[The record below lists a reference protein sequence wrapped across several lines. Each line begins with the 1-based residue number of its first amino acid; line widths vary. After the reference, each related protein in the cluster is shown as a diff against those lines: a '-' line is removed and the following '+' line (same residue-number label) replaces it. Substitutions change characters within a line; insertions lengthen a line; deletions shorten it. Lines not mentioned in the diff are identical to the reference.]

1 MDIWDRIMQL
11 PVLRIFE
18 PLYARNKEILL
29 YLFFGG
35 ITVVLSV
42 SIYAIQTQC
51 MKINALVAN
60 AAAWILC
67 VIVQFFTNKIWVFQ
81 NAASSD
87 KTCFRQMI
95 EFTGGRVI
103 TLILEEIILAVFI
116 TRLSWNSLTVK
127 LVAQIIVIVL
137 NYIISKLVVFRD

>member
-1 MDIWDRIMQL
+1 MNEENKMDIWDRIMQL

-51 MKINALVAN
+51 MKINALVAYKCRF
-60 AAAWILC
+60 APSI
-67 VIVQFFTNKIWVFQ
+67 
-81 NAASSD
+81 
-87 KTCFRQMI
+87 
-95 EFTGGRVI
+95 
-103 TLILEEIILAVFI
+103 
-116 TRLSWNSLTVK
+116 
-127 LVAQIIVIVL
+127 
-137 NYIISKLVVFRD
+137 

>member
-51 MKINALVAN
+51 MKINSQVAN
-60 AAAWILC
+60 SAAWIIC
-67 VIVQFFTNKIWVFQ
+67 VIFKFLTNKIWVFQ
-81 NAASSD
+81 KAASSD

-116 TRLSWNSLTVK
+116 TWLSWNSLTVK

>member
-1 MDIWDRIMQL
+1 
-11 PVLRIFE
+11 
-18 PLYARNKEILL
+18 
-29 YLFFGG
+29 
-35 ITVVLSV
+35 
-42 SIYAIQTQC
+42 
-51 MKINALVAN
+51 MKISALVAN
-60 AAAWILC
+60 AIAWIIC
-67 VIVQFFTNKIWVFQ
+67 VIFQFFTNKIWVFQ
-81 NAASSD
+81 NATSSD

-116 TRLSWNSLTVK
+116 TWLSWNSLTVK

>member
-60 AAAWILC
+60 AAAWIIC
-67 VIVQFFTNKIWVFQ
+67 VIFQFFTNWHEKCLGPCI
-81 NAASSD
+81 D
-87 KTCFRQMI
+87 FRQR
-95 EFTGGRVI
+95 E
-103 TLILEEIILAVFI
+103 ILSFSRGYA
-116 TRLSWNSLTVK
+116 RK
-127 LVAQIIVIVL
+127 
-137 NYIISKLVVFRD
+137 KRRR

>member
-1 MDIWDRIMQL
+1 MDIWDRIMHL

-35 ITVVLSV
+35 ITVILSV

-51 MKINALVAN
+51 MKVNELIAN
-60 AAAWILC
+60 AIAWITC
-67 VIVQFFTNKIWVFQ
+67 VIFQFFTNKTWVFQ
-81 NAASSD
+81 SAASSN

-116 TRLSWNSLTVK
+116 TWLSWNSLTVK
-127 LVAQIIVIVL
+127 LAAQIVVIVL
-137 NYIISKLVVFRD
+137 NYIISKLVVFHN

>member
-1 MDIWDRIMQL
+1 MDMWDRIMQL

-51 MKINALVAN
+51 MKISALVAN
-60 AAAWILC
+60 AIAWIIC
-67 VIVQFFTNKIWVFQ
+67 VIFQFFTNKIWVFQ
-81 NAASSD
+81 NATSSD

-116 TRLSWNSLTVK
+116 TWLSWNSLTVK

>member
-1 MDIWDRIMQL
+1 MNEENKMDIWDRIMQL

-51 MKINALVAN
+51 MKISALVAN
-60 AAAWILC
+60 AVAWIIC
-67 VIVQFFTNKIWVFQ
+67 VVFQFFTNKICPKCQ
-81 NAASSD
+81 GLRRARSRGSA
-87 KTCFRQMI
+87 KHQLR
-95 EFTGGRVI
+95 
-103 TLILEEIILAVFI
+103 
-116 TRLSWNSLTVK
+116 
-127 LVAQIIVIVL
+127 
-137 NYIISKLVVFRD
+137 Y

>member
-60 AAAWILC
+60 AAAWIIC
-67 VIVQFFTNKIWVFQ
+67 VIFQFFTNKIWVFQ
-81 NAASSD
+81 NVASSD

-116 TRLSWNSLTVK
+116 TWLSWNSLTVK